1 MARTKTTYRTIH
13 PETNEEVTFTKGGRP
28 IRWITWGDLGK
39 GLVHFGYSS
48 QETYAKAVKAPRSS
62 NPYAK
67 RYEATAATVVEDETP
82 TAQAPTV
89 EPVAA
94 EEPKPQERPMRAG
107 LTVTPDSPRRG
118 EMKLNVK
125 LDGEMIGVVF
135 DESPAK
141 LARGGFAAW
150 SSKCRNRGGIVG
162 FYPSKEEAAEAIADL
177 YAADGPGGSKA
188 PGFTK
193 RRAKFFALPTVRR
206 DSVARRAAYLYDGTR
221 TVTAC
226 WAAALEWDEG
236 EHPGP
241 DPETGEPV
249 YVRTHS
255 ARTRHLPNP
264 NKLGRRTL
272 CGQEWQLASWYRHNG
287 EIRHPDSWMI
297 LGLPECGGCAESH
310 AARQARAAA

>member
-13 PETNEEVTFTKGGRP
+13 PETNEEVTFTKGGRS

-67 RYEATAATVVEDETP
+67 RYEATSATVVEDET
-82 TAQAPTV
+82 PTV

-94 EEPKPQERPMRAG
+94 EEPQVRPMRAG
-107 LTVTPDSPRRG
+107 LTVTPDSPRPG
-118 EMKLNVK
+118 EMKLNVE

-162 FYPSKEEAAEAIADL
+162 FYSTKEDAAEAIAEL
-177 YAADGPGGSKA
+177 YAEDGPDGSKA
-188 PGFTK
+188 PEDAQQ
-193 RRAKFFALPTVRR
+193 RAKFLALPT
-206 DSVARRAAYLYDGTR
+206 ARRNEVALIAASVYESDGTR
-221 TVTAC
+221 TVAEEWTH
-226 WAAALEWDEG
+226 ALEIDLM
-236 EHPGP
+236 EHPDV
-241 DPETGEPV
+241 DPETGKPV
-249 YVRTHS
+249 YVHAHGGTS
-255 ARTRHLPNP
+255 KHLPDP
-264 NKLGRRTL
+264 DRPEKFTL
-272 CGQEWQLASWYRHNG
+272 CGLRWHLAAVSVRNG
-287 EIRHPDSWMI
+287 EIRRAPRFQI
-297 LGLPECGGCAESH
+297 LSLPECQGCATSH
-310 AARQARAAA
+310 VARQARAAA